1 MALTETP
8 KFAHEGTVAL
18 IVSEKAEARELKPFV
33 WMLEAVSG
41 MAARGRVVRQGL
53 FVSHQ

>member
-1 MALTETP
+1 MPLGEGP
-8 KFAHEGTVAL
+8 EFSHEVFIAL

-33 WMLEAVSG
+33 WVLEAMSG
-41 MAARGRVVRQGL
+41 IPARGRVVQQGL